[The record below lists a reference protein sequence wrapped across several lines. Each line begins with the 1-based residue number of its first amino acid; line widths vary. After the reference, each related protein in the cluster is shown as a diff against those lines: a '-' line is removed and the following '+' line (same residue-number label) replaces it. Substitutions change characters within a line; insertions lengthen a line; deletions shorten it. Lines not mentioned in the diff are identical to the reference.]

1 MNRDVRGAVARSRR
15 APAKGKNCSS
25 TCATRDHKTYGEC
38 IRAKGL
44 QLSPH
49 VNESYSTGQRAWD
62 RELDNYES
70 AVRQGLEPESTK
82 QWAIDKAVRE
92 ADA

>member
-1 MNRDVRGAVARSRR
+1 MSRDVRSVVARSRR

-25 TCATRDHKTYGEC
+25 TCSTRDHSTYGEC

-44 QLSPH
+44 QLSPA
-49 VNESYSTGQRAWD
+49 VNDGYGTRQKAWD
-62 RELDNYES
+62 RELNNYES
-70 AVRQGLEPESTK
+70 AVRQGLEPAGTK
-82 QWAIDKAVRE
+82 QHHIDKAIRE